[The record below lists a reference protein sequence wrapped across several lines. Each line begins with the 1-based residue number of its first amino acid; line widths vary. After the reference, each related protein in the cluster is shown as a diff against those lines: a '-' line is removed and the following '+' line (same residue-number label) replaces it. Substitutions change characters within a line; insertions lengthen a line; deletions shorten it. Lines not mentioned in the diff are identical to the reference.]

1 MGSDCNKVTAFVFTP
16 GINTHAALLFSSYL
30 HLPCCY
36 MRRHAWTPEFREF
49 LSRFGGQFA
58 EQTQEQQSILHALL
72 MYLCPAVQWRHCR
85 HRSKRVF
92 VTVYRESGFNLEI
105 TLDELIS
112 NSFDCPAGVMVIVQ
126 LFALF
131 VCFFISCIMC
141 RVFLFL
147 GDDNF

>member
-36 MRRHAWTPEFREF
+36 VRRHAWTSEFSEF

-72 MYLCPAVQWRHCR
+72 MYLCPAVQHCR
-85 HRSKRVF
+85 HRNKRVF
-92 VTVYRESGFNLEI
+92 VTLYRESGLNLEI
-105 TLDELIS
+105 MFDELIS
-112 NSFDCPAGVMVIVQ
+112 NSFDCPAGVMVIAQ
-126 LFALF
+126 LIALF
-131 VCFFISCIMC
+131 VLYFYLASCVEFF
-141 RVFLFL
+141 FF
-147 GDDNF
+147 